1 VNHRKDVERIR
12 SKLELLRGL
21 PAAQRLGVIV
31 GTGEPLPAIDGVR
44 AEITDVLSLFT
55 VLRGSCLQFVRPK
68 SITSTQ
74 AWEEREELLGCPLDN
89 PFDIGFFHLNM
100 PDDIPGFQGEPVI
113 RVDRTDGGV
122 YYLNGDDYAF
132 YYANDVDEIET
143 HEFEVDTA
151 VFFDEFVL
159 GKRYNELT
167 DVVMGEAAHRRDR
180 KHRYVDSWR
189 TLLEQG
195 GLL

>member
-1 VNHRKDVERIR
+1 MDNANRLERIR

-21 PAAQRLGVIV
+21 PEAQRPGVMV
-31 GTGEPLPAIDGVR
+31 GAGEPLSAIVGVR
-44 AEITDVLSLFT
+44 AEITAVFSLFT
-55 VLRGSCLQFVRPK
+55 VLQGSCLRFLRPE
-68 SITSTQ
+68 SITSPH
-74 AWEEREELLGCPLDN
+74 AWDEREERPDCPLDN

-100 PDDIPGFQGEPVI
+100 PDDIPGFQGEPMI

-132 YYANDVDEIET
+132 YYANDVEEIDT
-143 HEFEVDTA
+143 REFEVDTA
-151 VFFDEFVL
+151 EFFDEFVL

-167 DVVMGEAAHRRDR
+167 DVVMGEAALRTDR
-180 KHRYVDSWR
+180 KGRYIDSWR
-189 TLLEQG
+189 ALLEQG